1 MVWIYSP
8 TEPEPVEVKMHLG
21 QKVRTVNFNIEE
33 TTPEVQEKTGFN
45 FRYQSVT
52 LEPGIWSYPAIVSAI
67 IKERY
72 PDDAMDAIVNNYLAD
87 PKSEEYKMEMQ
98 EMQDWRANAKEL
110 AQIFLRIDPA
120 PESVQNLEEFD

>member
-1 MVWIYSP
+1 MIWIYSP
-8 TEPEPVEVKMHLG
+8 TEPEPIIRENHFG
-21 QKVRTVNFNIEE
+21 QTKRTINFNIEE
-33 TTPEVQEKTGFN
+33 TTEEIKEKTGYN
-45 FRYQSVT
+45 FRYQSVE

-72 PDDAMDAIVNNYLAD
+72 PDDAMDAIVNNYLAN
-87 PKSEEYKMEMQ
+87 PNHEEYKTEMQ

-120 PESVQNLEEFD
+120 PEAVQNLEEFD